1 MDLLGIPALMT
12 LSNITLVTA
21 IQVTICLV
29 TLAWCLTLLKR
40 ARLGPVRY
48 LVAITTI
55 LCIYHGARLMNE
67 FGLFAGPVSS
77 LEGAGSLLMTTMYLA
92 AIAILEFYI
101 AERKRLQY
109 KLRLTEAAE
118 LPPPQPFHVAQ
129 PQHAQVLY
137 QAMADA
143 CPLAV
148 FATNPS
154 GLVCYWNAAAERLLG
169 WECPEVLG
177 RAVPAVITRS
187 SSEWSVVSKKD
198 GGTIEAHVYT
208 SPFQTPGHEI
218 FGTLTVI
225 ATRAAKSATQT
236 SLRPVQT
243 PQSAADNPASTY
255 LQDARCPV

>member
-1 MDLLGIPALMT
+1 MLLA
-12 LSNITLVTA
+12 NITLVTG

-29 TLAWCLTLLKR
+29 TLGWCLTLLRR

-48 LVAITTI
+48 LVAITTV
-55 LCIYHGARLMNE
+55 LCFYHGARLLNE
-67 FGLFAGPVSS
+67 FGFLGEVSS
-77 LEGAGSLLMTTMYLA
+77 FDQAGSLVMTTMYLA

-148 FATNPS
+148 YATNPS
-154 GLVCYWNAAAERLLG
+154 GLLCYWNSAAERLLG
-169 WECPEVLG
+169 WECAEVLG
-177 RAVPAVITRS
+177 RPVPVTINRTA
-187 SSEWSVVSKKD
+187 SEWSLINKKD
-198 GGTIEAHVYT
+198 GGNLEVYIYT

-225 ATRAAKSATQT
+225 ATKPVRSTTQT
-236 SLRPVQT
+236 SLRSVLPQ
-243 PQSAADNPASTY
+243 QSAADSPASTC
-255 LQDARCPV
+255 LQGAHCPI

>member
-1 MDLLGIPALMT
+1 MT
-12 LSNITLVTA
+12 LTNITLVTA
-21 IQVTICLV
+21 IQVVICLI
-29 TLAWCLTLLKR
+29 TFGWCLTLLRR

-48 LVAITTI
+48 LVAITTV
-55 LCIYHGARLMNE
+55 LCVYHVARLLNE
-67 FGLFAGPVSS
+67 FGFLGQVASF
-77 LEGAGSLLMTTMYLA
+77 EQAGSLAMTTMYLA

-154 GLVCYWNAAAERLLG
+154 GLICYWNSAAERLLG
-169 WECPEVLG
+169 WECTEVLG
-177 RAVPAVITRS
+177 RAVPSVISRTS
-187 SSEWSVVSKKD
+187 SDWNLVTKKD
-198 GGTIEAHVYT
+198 GGTVEAHVYT

-225 ATRAAKSATQT
+225 ATKPPKSTTQN
-236 SLRPVQT
+236 SLRPVPP
-243 PQSAADNPASTY
+243 PQSTAGTPAPTC
-255 LQDARCPV
+255 LQDAHCPV